1 MQFNIIT
8 LFPDFFNS
16 PLKTSIIKKALEKKL
31 IFVNIINLRD
41 FIDNKHKQCDDKPY
55 GGGCGMVLMIEPVY
69 NAVTYIK
76 KKYKKTYTIYL
87 SPQGEKFTQRYA
99 RKISTTKKNIT
110 LICGHYEGIDNRI
123 VENLVDEEIS
133 IGDYILSGGETA
145 SLVFLETVSRLIP
158 GVVQKKDSIEMDS
171 FSNDL
176 LKYPQYTKPEV
187 FKGLNVPKI
196 LLSGNHPEIKKW
208 RLKKQID
215 TTENKR
221 PDIYKKFI
229 KKVKKS
235 E

>member
-8 LFPDFFNS
+8 LCPDFFKS
-16 PLKTSIIKKALEKKL
+16 PLKTSIIKKELEKKL

-41 FIDNKHKQCDDKPY
+41 FTDYNHKQCDDKPY

-87 SPQGEKFTQRYA
+87 SPQGKKFTQRYA
-99 RKISTTKKNIT
+99 KKISATKNNIT

>member
-8 LFPDFFNS
+8 LFPDFFKS

-41 FIDNKHKQCDDKPY
+41 FTDYNHKQCDDKPY

-87 SPQGEKFTQRYA
+87 SPQGKKFTQRYA
-99 RKISTTKKNIT
+99 KKISATKNNIT